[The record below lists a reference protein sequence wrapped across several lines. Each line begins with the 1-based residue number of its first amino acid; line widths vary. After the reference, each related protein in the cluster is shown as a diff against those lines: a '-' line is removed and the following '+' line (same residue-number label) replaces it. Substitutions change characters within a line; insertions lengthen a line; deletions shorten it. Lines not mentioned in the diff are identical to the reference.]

1 MVNDDISVRINS
13 LRVMA
18 SRLSRHIRNLS
29 FVSIS
34 EVIENSSISGIR
46 LRVKGIMQVSYIP
59 VGSKTTV
66 LVHPFA
72 V

>member
-46 LRVKGIMQVSYIP
+46 LRVKGIC
-59 VGSKTTV
+59 K
-66 LVHPFA
+66 
-72 V
+72 